1 MERKGRVWFWRVW
14 AFKQKMKLFFESHLS
29 RIGISRFQ
37 GTAAVSEPVA
47 SPLSTDV
54 PDAIKDYTMLRR
66 KIVASCMILHWV
78 WMSLPQ
84 AAEYPRE
91 INHLSPRV
99 GRLPLPW
106 VYASSGNGRPM
117 TSTLTNSGSS
127 SR

>member
-14 AFKQKMKLFFESHLS
+14 AVKQKMKLFFESHLS

-66 KIVASCMILHWV
+66 MMVASCMILHWV

-84 AAEYPRE
+84 AAE
-91 INHLSPRV
+91 SPRDISPQPT
-99 GRLPLPW
+99 RWQTAPPLGLLLVREWP
-106 VYASSGNGRPM
+106 SDGEH
-117 TSTLTNSGSS
+117 LD
-127 SR
+127 